1 MTNQFGEFRGE
12 VENSGDLDLSF
23 PSLATVENP
32 SSFCSDGRWADC
44 PERNVSP
51 VISLAEGCRLRGV
64 CFYCC
69 EWTFPYVVMGA
80 AVAGLASAA
89 SRSTNPDVT
98 LLVVPAMY
106 FVYVYYRM
114 HIVRAVLESISS
126 VSQENEA
133 VLAGASHGR

>member
-51 VISLAEGCRLRGV
+51 VISLAEGCRLRGFV
-64 CFYCC
+64 SI
-69 EWTFPYVVMGA
+69 VVNG
-80 AVAGLASAA
+80 
-89 SRSTNPDVT
+89 RSCT
-98 LLVVPAMY
+98 
-106 FVYVYYRM
+106 
-114 HIVRAVLESISS
+114 S
-126 VSQENEA
+126 
-133 VLAGASHGR
+133 